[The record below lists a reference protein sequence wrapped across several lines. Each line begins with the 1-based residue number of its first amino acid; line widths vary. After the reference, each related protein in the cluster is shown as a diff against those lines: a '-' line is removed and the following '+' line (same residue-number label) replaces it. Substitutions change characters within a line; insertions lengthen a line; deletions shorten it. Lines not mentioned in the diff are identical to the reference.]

1 MSCENYE
8 RPKGITFGVHR
19 TFKKVAQPW
28 LKTGKRALE
37 AGEAEFVCMVC
48 DHPHLLAHDGFREVA
63 QRFAE
68 LLRDHPKDTGEL
80 ISKVAVWRAKRS
92 KSKSGRSRRIL
103 GNVWAKPMKAG
114 NF

>member
-8 RPKGITFGVHR
+8 RPRGITFGVAL

-28 LKTGKRALE
+28 LETGKRALE
-37 AGEAEFVCMVC
+37 AGEAEFICMVC

-68 LLRDHPKDTGEL
+68 LLRDHPEDVGTL
-80 ISKVAVWRAKRS
+80 IVLIAKWRAKRS
-92 KSKSGRSRRIL
+92 KSKSGRARTAIEI
-103 GNVWAKPMKAG
+103 A
-114 NF
+114 